1 MAMSS
6 ALAEFLAS
14 TAEQARVSFLDAFT
28 VWQSVDGDLA
38 AYMDALDRFDPSV
51 FYAATLA

>member
-1 MAMSS
+1 MSS
-6 ALAEFLAS
+6 TLTEFLIS

-38 AYMDALDRFDPSV
+38 AYMDAIDRFDPSA
-51 FYAATLA
+51 FYAAHPA